1 MNFIRETDPYLRQLD
16 AWKKGH
22 GFSDSEALKR
32 LADIWDEFKEIPER
46 KKVIY
51 GTLNSNIPKTDLSC
65 GSCVHDLLT
74 FVWNWRAALEHEV
87 STYFEGVQVA
97 EVIEVKAGEAKQIL
111 MKGDEIVSVTDVE
124 QSEPV
129 NIIAVTK
136 ETVLTSEE
144 VNVAFN
150 TDEPVKMS
158 FDVPQ
163 TFPEVEELKAKG
175 LSRSKTI
182 TLDNIDT
189 SEIWGEKAGIEKGKL
204 DYSGLKMHQLRS
216 LAKKKGIE
224 YSNKTTSKELIELL
238 NKKDNG

>member
-22 GFSDSEALKR
+22 GFSDGEALKR
-32 LADIWDEFKEIPER
+32 LAAIWDEFKEIPER

-51 GTLNSNIPKTDLSC
+51 GTINSNIPKTDLSC

-97 EVIEVKAGEAKQIL
+97 E
-111 MKGDEIVSVTDVE
+111 IV
-124 QSEPV
+124 
-129 NIIAVTK
+129 
-136 ETVLTSEE
+136 
-144 VNVAFN
+144 
-150 TDEPVKMS
+150 EPVKIS
-158 FDVPQ
+158 FDKPQ
-163 TFPEVEELKAKG
+163 TFPEVEVSEETEKLFQKWSMEG
-175 LSRSKTI
+175 R
-182 TLDNIDT
+182 TLAF
-189 SEIWGEKAGIEKGKL
+189 SEM
-204 DYSGLKMHQLRS
+204 KMHQLRS

>member
-22 GFSDSEALKR
+22 GFSDTEALKR

-51 GTLNSNIPKTDLSC
+51 GTLNSAIPKTDLSC

-97 EVIEVKAGEAKQIL
+97 E
-111 MKGDEIVSVTDVE
+111 IV
-124 QSEPV
+124 
-129 NIIAVTK
+129 
-136 ETVLTSEE
+136 
-144 VNVAFN
+144 
-150 TDEPVKMS
+150 EPVKMS

-163 TFPEVEELKAKG
+163 TFPEVEERHPDAISLDQMFDKQ
-175 LSRSKTI
+175 LEQSKW
-182 TLDNIDT
+182 D
-189 SEIWGEKAGIEKGKL
+189 GIAESVANAVEAVNLMEDKKL
-204 DYSGLKMHQLRS
+204 YSGLKMHQLRS

-224 YSNKTTSKELIELL
+224 YSNKTTSKELIQLL
-238 NKKDNG
+238 NAKA

>member
-32 LADIWDEFKEIPER
+32 LADIWDEFKEMPER

-51 GTLNSNIPKTDLSC
+51 GTLNSAIPKTDLSC

-97 EVIEVKAGEAKQIL
+97 EIVELGVNDDPTKIWGEGSGIEDG
-111 MKGDEIVSVTDVE
+111 T
-124 QSEPV
+124 
-129 NIIAVTK
+129 
-136 ETVLTSEE
+136 
-144 VNVAFN
+144 
-150 TDEPVKMS
+150 VKMS

-163 TFPEVEELKAKG
+163 TFPEVDEPDPVSLGWVTPNHDE
-175 LSRSKTI
+175 
-182 TLDNIDT
+182 
-189 SEIWGEKAGIEKGKL
+189 
-204 DYSGLKMHQLRS
+204 YSGLKMHQLRS
-216 LAKKKGIE
+216 LAKKKQIP

-238 NKKDNG
+238 NAKA